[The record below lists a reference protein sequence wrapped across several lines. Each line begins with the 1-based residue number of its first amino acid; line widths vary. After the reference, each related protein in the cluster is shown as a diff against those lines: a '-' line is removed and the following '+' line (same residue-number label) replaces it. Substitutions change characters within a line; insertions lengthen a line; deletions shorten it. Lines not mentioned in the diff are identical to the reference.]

1 MILTFWQGTYLS
13 KFKDFKKS
21 KDRDEMF
28 TKVNR
33 LIIQNFRDNISMK
46 DQIDVYTQF
55 LNNIKDRKDKK
66 KAIYRSDHIF
76 CLHCLF
82 ALVKLKVIEEEDDPL
97 NGFFYGSNQKKA
109 NRGYRVRCDK

>member
-13 KFKDFKKS
+13 KFKDFTKS

-33 LIIQNFRDNISMK
+33 LIIQNFRDNIPMK
-46 DQIDVYTQF
+46 EQIDVYSHF

-97 NGFFYGSNQKKA
+97 NGFFYDEGLTRKRV
-109 NRGYRVRCDK
+109 NRRSRCDK